1 MKNPGTIYAGIA
13 TGIVVAIVFVLALAG
28 PFNLLGSRLPDGL
41 YGQSASHWQA
51 GQPADCWLCPARLFI
66 VICDADKQV
75 HIRSLQ
81 QLASL
86 QADYLKDI
94 QWWNMERGDDYYSC
108 IGKRSFRLGR
118 NSGSYGS
125 PYVEGEP
132 GFRVD
137 VSFQVVEES
146 AARQIVEVRY
156 KDSMVDI
163 DNSLFRYEVR
173 DGTIQP
179 LESWTVTKGHRS
191 LAIFGV
197 IAVLALL
204 LLSWVL
210 YFVIAVLLRFVKSRR
225 PGPAG

>member
-1 MKNPGTIYAGIA
+1 MKYPGKIGAGVA
-13 TGIVVAIVFVLALAG
+13 TGVVVAIVFALALVG

-41 YGQSASHWQA
+41 YGRSASHWQA

-81 QLASL
+81 ELASL

-94 QWWNMERGDDYYSC
+94 QWWNRERGDDYYSC

-118 NSGSYGS
+118 KSGSYGG
-125 PYVEGEP
+125 PYDEDDP

-156 KDSMVDI
+156 KDRMVDI

-210 YFVIAVLLRFVKSRR
+210 YFAIAALLRFLKTRNRS
-225 PGPAG
+225 

>member
-1 MKNPGTIYAGIA
+1 M
-13 TGIVVAIVFVLALAG
+13 GIVVVIVSALMLLG
-28 PFNLLGSRLPDGL
+28 PFNLLGSRLPDGIYARL
-41 YGQSASHWQA
+41 ASHWQA
-51 GQPADCWLCPARLFI
+51 GQPGDCQLCPDRLFV
-66 VICDADKQV
+66 VICDADKQA
-75 HIRSLQ
+75 HISSMQ

-86 QADYLKDI
+86 QADYLSDI
-94 QWWNMERGDDYYSC
+94 QWWNRERGDDYYSC

-118 NSGSYGS
+118 TSGSYGG
-125 PYVEGEP
+125 PYDEGDP

-137 VSFQVVEES
+137 VWFQVVEES

-156 KDSMVDI
+156 KDSRADI

-179 LESWTVTKGHRS
+179 LESWIVTRGHRS

-204 LLSWVL
+204 LVVWTI
-210 YFVIAVLLRFVKSRR
+210 YFVIAALLRFIRSRR
-225 PGPAG
+225 RGPAG

>member
-1 MKNPGTIYAGIA
+1 MKYPGKIGAGIA
-13 TGIVVAIVFVLALAG
+13 TGVVVAIVFALALVG

-41 YGQSASHWQA
+41 YGRSASHWQA

-66 VICDADKQV
+66 VICDADKKV

-81 QLASL
+81 ELASL

-94 QWWNMERGDDYYSC
+94 QWWNRERGDDYYSC

-118 NSGSYGS
+118 KSGSYGH
-125 PYVEGEP
+125 PYDEGDP

-156 KDSMVDI
+156 KDRMVDI

-179 LESWTVTKGHRS
+179 LESWAVTKGHRS

-210 YFVIAVLLRFVKSRR
+210 YFAIAALLRFLKTRNRS
-225 PGPAG
+225 

>member
-1 MKNPGTIYAGIA
+1 MKYPGKIGAGIA
-13 TGIVVAIVFVLALAG
+13 TGVVVAIVFALALVG

-51 GQPADCWLCPARLFI
+51 GQPVDCWLCPARLFI

-81 QLASL
+81 ELASL

-94 QWWNMERGDDYYSC
+94 QWWNRERGDDYYSC
-108 IGKRSFRLGR
+108 IGKRSFRLAR
-118 NSGSYGS
+118 KSGSYGG

-137 VSFQVVEES
+137 VSFQVAEES

-179 LESWTVTKGHRS
+179 LESWAVTKGHRS

-210 YFVIAVLLRFVKSRR
+210 YFAIAALLRFLKTRNRS
-225 PGPAG
+225 